1 MPYRSSSHR
10 FFCTYPHLIQ
20 PSSHLLSE
28 RLLDFRG
35 QDVDALFVLAAHR
48 DDDVGE
54 AFSGFDEALVHRLH
68 IFLIMKD
75 RLVEA
80 ASALVH
86 ITLDDSDEALVGA
99 GIHIHLEVE
108 DAGEGGIGEDED
120 AFHDEH
126 LGGIDGDG
134 LLPASAG
141 DVGVGGHLHGA
152 AVLEFFNVLNQE
164 REFDGGGMVEIDG
177 FALFLRQFTVV
188 AVVGVLRKHADLV
201 LRKGVDDSAHHGSFS
216 RSGTSGNTNH

>member
-1 MPYRSSSHR
+1 M
-10 FFCTYPHLIQ
+10 
-20 PSSHLLSE
+20 
-28 RLLDFRG
+28 
-35 QDVDALFVLAAHR
+35 AAHG

-68 IFLIMKD
+68 IFLIMED
-75 RLVEA
+75 GLVEA
-80 ASALVH
+80 AAALVH
-86 ITLDDSDEALVGA
+86 IALDDTDEALVGA

-108 DAGEGGIGEDED
+108 DAGEVGIGEDED

-134 LLPASAG
+134 LLPAPAG

-152 AVLEFFNVLNQE
+152 AVLEFFNVLDQE
-164 REFDGGGMVEIDG
+164 GEFDGGGVVEIDG
-177 FALFLRQFTVV
+177 FALFLRQFAVV

-201 LRKGVDDSAHHGSFS
+201 LRKGFDDFAHHGSFS
-216 RSGTSGNTNH
+216 GAGAAGNTNH